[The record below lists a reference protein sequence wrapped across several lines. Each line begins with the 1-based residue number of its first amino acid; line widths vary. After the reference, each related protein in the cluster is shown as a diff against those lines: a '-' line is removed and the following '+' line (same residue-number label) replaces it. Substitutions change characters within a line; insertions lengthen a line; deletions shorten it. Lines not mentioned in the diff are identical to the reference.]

1 MTNEQFNEMLTIEG
15 MLQVVDASS
24 GVATDVRQ
32 MLAIKHEDIKNESLR
47 ESIKKC
53 DLLESVLSLKN
64 ADQSISSVKSVQ
76 IEEIKMGE
84 YLEKLDYIEVDVEK
98 GIETIGEE
106 EKTNAR
112 ERKWSAWWDTKQDQN
127 NKLKEA
133 ILANDFKQVQTLLHD
148 EGLSS

>member
-1 MTNEQFNEMLTIEG
+1 MESTISVSASGEEQEMTNEQFNEMLTIEG

-64 ADQSISSVKSVQ
+64 AD
-76 IEEIKMGE
+76 
-84 YLEKLDYIEVDVEK
+84 
-98 GIETIGEE
+98 
-106 EKTNAR
+106 
-112 ERKWSAWWDTKQDQN
+112 
-127 NKLKEA
+127 
-133 ILANDFKQVQTLLHD
+133 
-148 EGLSS
+148 

>member
-1 MTNEQFNEMLTIEG
+1 
-15 MLQVVDASS
+15 
-24 GVATDVRQ
+24 
-32 MLAIKHEDIKNESLR
+32 
-47 ESIKKC
+47 
-53 DLLESVLSLKN
+53 
-64 ADQSISSVKSVQ
+64 
-76 IEEIKMGE
+76 MGE

>member
-1 MTNEQFNEMLTIEG
+1 
-15 MLQVVDASS
+15 
-24 GVATDVRQ
+24 
-32 MLAIKHEDIKNESLR
+32 
-47 ESIKKC
+47 
-53 DLLESVLSLKN
+53 
-64 ADQSISSVKSVQ
+64 
-76 IEEIKMGE
+76 MGE

-133 ILANDFKQVQTLLHD
+133 IKKNSYT
-148 EGLSS
+148 